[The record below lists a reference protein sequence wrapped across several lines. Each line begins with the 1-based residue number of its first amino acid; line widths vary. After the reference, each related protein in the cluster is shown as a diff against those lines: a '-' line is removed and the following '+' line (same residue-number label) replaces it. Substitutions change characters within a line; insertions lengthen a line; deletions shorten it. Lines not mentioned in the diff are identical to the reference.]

1 MQHIGYGSVWRN
13 VNGVD
18 LPAAEAHSH
27 RSCQEKFNSSHSNFQ
42 HNKKGVSESNETDF
56 SRKSAAHGQ
65 VYGYVVQIVKEKV
78 IERKELFHLLKSS
91 RIFKVVG
98 FERSRKIR

>member
-42 HNKKGVSESNETDF
+42 HNKKGVSGSNETDF

-65 VYGYVVQIVKEKV
+65 VYGYAVQIVKEKV
-78 IERKELFHLLKSS
+78 IERKEIVPLTEIIKNF
-91 RIFKVVG
+91 
-98 FERSRKIR
+98 

>member
-56 SRKSAAHGQ
+56 FRISAAHGQ
-65 VYGYVVQIVKEKV
+65 VYSYVAQIVKEKV
-78 IERKELFHLLKSS
+78 IERKEIVPLTEIIKNF
-91 RIFKVVG
+91 
-98 FERSRKIR
+98 

>member
-27 RSCQEKFNSSHSNFQ
+27 RSCQESHSNFQ

-56 SRKSAAHGQ
+56 SHKSAAHGQ

-78 IERKELFHLLKSS
+78 IERKEIVPLTEIIKNF
-91 RIFKVVG
+91 
-98 FERSRKIR
+98 